1 MSAELETVQI
11 ENEEVLRPLYTNKNF
26 LLIMT
31 SRFVSFLGDSVHY
44 FALSW
49 YIINVI
55 GQGKVLGLLLTLS
68 TLPAVFLGP
77 FVGVLADRF
86 DRRKIMITVDL
97 IRGFL
102 AVALGLLVSIG
113 QAPIWVFFVVTLLL
127 SISSTMYF
135 PASGALFPSVVHE
148 RHLVKANSVASFLG
162 TFTGILG
169 PTIAGP
175 VYGIVGPQGLFIVN
189 GCTFFF
195 AAVCEFLL
203 KPPAME
209 HAETTKANNYLTNLK
224 EGLKFV
230 YHKKALF
237 AMLLFG
243 GTVNFFFW
251 PIQNIVQPI
260 IGSKVLGF
268 NSTMYGTMISFF
280 PWGMLAATLLI
291 PLLPQPKKK
300 YKFMLWSMF
309 VQSLGLILLAIPIL
323 PAVRPYMTNTNMV
336 FYIYCGILLIRG
348 SAFGFTNVPMQVV
361 YQTLTPNEYR
371 GRVFALQGAFFQG
384 LMPVSMGVAGFLV
397 DMFPTYALC
406 IFAGVFMGLACIYM
420 FNVKA
425 TQDI

>member
-1 MSAELETVQI
+1 MSEELQRAEEQYEDI
-11 ENEEVLRPLYTNKNF
+11 KPLSTNKNF

-55 GQGKVLGLLLTLS
+55 GQGKILGLLLTLS

-86 DRRKIMITVDL
+86 DRRKIMMTVDV
-97 IRGFL
+97 IRGVL
-102 AVALGLLVSIG
+102 AITLGYLVYID

-135 PASGALFPSVVHE
+135 PASGALFPSLVNE
-148 RHLVKANSVASFLG
+148 KHLIKANSVASFLG

-175 VYGIVGPQGLFIVN
+175 VYGVVGPQGLFLLN
-189 GCTFFF
+189 GLTFFF
-195 AAVCEFLL
+195 AAICEFFL

-209 HAETTKANNYLTNLK
+209 HTAAAKVNNYLSNLK

-251 PIQNIVQPI
+251 PIQNIVQPVL
-260 IGSKVLGF
+260 GSKILRF
-268 NSTMYGTMISFF
+268 DSTTYGTVISFF
-280 PWGMLAATLLI
+280 SWGMLAATLLI
-291 PLLPQPKKK
+291 PLLPPIKKK
-300 YKFMLWSMF
+300 YKFMIWSMLI
-309 VQSLGLILLAIPIL
+309 QSIGLILLAVPIL
-323 PAVRPYMTNTNMV
+323 PFVRPYMTDTKLV
-336 FYIYCGILLIRG
+336 FYTYSGILLIRG
-348 SAFGFTNVPMQVV
+348 LAFGFTNVPMQVV

-384 LMPVSMGVAGFLV
+384 LMPVSMGVAGFFV
-397 DMFPTYALC
+397 DIFPIYALC
-406 IFAGVFMGLACIYM
+406 VFAGVFMGLACIFM
-420 FNVKA
+420 FGVKA
-425 TQDI
+425 TKDI